1 VAALARFEVT
11 SQKSGTMEVGVR
23 SGGSRERPLSGTRS
37 DVGGQLFHVL
47 NAGFGGEYRGS
58 AELCPRR
65 SNRLRRIEGV
75 PRRRC
80 AVENHGLPL
89 SL

>member
-1 VAALARFEVT
+1 
-11 SQKSGTMEVGVR
+11 VGVR

-58 AELCPRR
+58 AELMPT
-65 SNRLRRIEGV
+65 
-75 PRRRC
+75 
-80 AVENHGLPL
+80 AK
-89 SL
+89 